1 MNDPSLSRLRSISHD
16 VRASFT
22 IPRGIGRLCRLLGR
36 RRGEEVQR
44 QAASRPHRAD
54 WLHAARWGVFTHY
67 LFDTV
72 GPPNATV
79 QQWNAIVDG
88 FDVEGLARQLKACG
102 AGYYCITLGQNSGFF
117 CSPNAVYDKCVGIS
131 PSKCSRRDLIADLYP
146 ALERQGIKLM
156 VYLPSNA
163 PDRDPIAVKALQWT
177 NGPHRNREFQV
188 MWEDVIRE
196 WSKRWGTKVKGW
208 WFDGCYYADA
218 MYRQPDPPGFATFA
232 AAARAGNSQSIV
244 AFNPGVTVPVIHIT
258 QHEDYTAGEIQD
270 AIGIVC
276 PGRWVGGAQWHMLS
290 YLGPWWF
297 AGPKPRYSDQQVI
310 EVMPRSRQGRRGHL
324 GRQHP
329 SQRTNSPP
337 VLRTIVG
344 HWKSR
349 VAAPA
354 DWNKSRPPRDAT
366 DAGRQSF

>member
-1 MNDPSLSRLRSISHD
+1 MPPAWPPPRRKKFSARRLAGRT
-16 VRASFT
+16 A
-22 IPRGIGRLCRLLGR
+22 PIG
-36 RRGEEVQR
+36 
-44 QAASRPHRAD
+44 S
-54 WLHAARWGVFTHY
+54 HAARWGVFTHY

-310 EVMPRSRQGRRGHL
+310 EVMARFSPREAW
-324 GRQHP
+324 
-329 SQRTNSPP
+329 SPGTSTSKP
-337 VLRTIVG
+337 
-344 HWKSR
+344 
-349 VAAPA
+349 
-354 DWNKSRPPRDAT
+354 T
-366 DAGRQSF
+366 D